1 MSTDLAYFN
10 ITLSNN
16 ISNIVMPH
24 INMLCPFMKHL
35 IFCKTDS
42 TLAITKYSSAR
53 CNFAKLSIQ
62 TPLNQIA
69 SLHASEI
76 AIYSALVV
84 DKATVAYKLAFQLT
98 AQPPMVHN
106 L

>member
-16 ISNIVMPH
+16 ISNIVIPH

-35 IFCKTDS
+35 IFCKIALWLSQNIVVQDVTPQ
-42 TLAITKYSSAR
+42 SSVY
-53 CNFAKLSIQ
+53 K
-62 TPLNQIA
+62 PLNQIT

-76 AIYSALVV
+76 AIYSASVV
-84 DKATVAYKLAFQLT
+84 DKATIACKLAFQLT
-98 AQPPMVHN
+98 AQPPMVKT
-106 L
+106 